1 MSADFPD
8 VPPWQRRV
16 RLRLEASAIDA
27 EVNAKAVSVAP
38 TQVNPKAVSL
48 SPTEEHPRAV
58 EVSPTEVN
66 SEGAVSSPGSE
77 TETVL
82 DGCNGKATAT
92 IAVDEKNSLPSSSS
106 RAAEPPSA
114 AVLTTSS
121 ASRTTASNRVSG
133 QIMRRVCVATFVLD
147 SNVGFLFRCTRGI

>member
-8 VPPWQRRV
+8 VSPWQRRV
-16 RLRLEASAIDA
+16 RLRLEASAIDV

-38 TQVNPKAVSL
+38 TQVNAKAVSL

-82 DGCNGKATAT
+82 DGCTGKSTAT
-92 IAVDEKNSLPSSSS
+92 LAVDEKNSLPSSSS

-114 AVLTTSS
+114 AGLTPSS
-121 ASRTTASNRVSG
+121 TPTTTVSNRVSG
-133 QIMRRVCVATFVLD
+133 QIMRRENVATFVLD
-147 SNVGFLFRCTRGI
+147 SNVFFFRYTRGI

>member
-147 SNVGFLFRCTRGI
+147 FNVAFLFRCTRGI